1 MTRRESDSDSGA
13 AGGVPPAAPAVSDG
27 GDPFARADPPLYA
40 VTVWPHRSLDAR
52 GMRRFLAVLAA
63 GFALPL
69 LAVWGTPAAWALAP
83 FPLAAMALTWATLS
97 HSRRQGR
104 LVEELRLW
112 PDAIAVERREPRGK
126 VRRWSANPY
135 WVTVAVA
142 DTPRIPRYLTL
153 RGGGR
158 TIELGAFL
166 TAEER
171 DALAAEING
180 ALRRAMGAQG

>member
-1 MTRRESDSDSGA
+1 MTRRQDDCGA
-13 AGGVPPAAPAVSDG
+13 AGGFPPAAQAFSG
-27 GDPFARADPPLYA
+27 EADPFTRADPPLYA

-52 GMRRFLAVLAA
+52 GMRRFLGLLAA

-69 LAVWGTPAAWALAP
+69 LAVWGTSAAWALAP
-83 FPLAAMALTWATLS
+83 FPLAALGLTWVTLS
-97 HSRRQGR
+97 LSRRQGR

-112 PDAIAVERREPRGK
+112 PDAIAVERREPRGR

-135 WVTVAVA
+135 WVTVTVA

-171 DALAAEING
+171 DALAGEING
-180 ALRRAMGAQG
+180 ALRRARGAEG

>member
-1 MTRRESDSDSGA
+1 MTPAQDPRDA
-13 AGGVPPAAPAVSDG
+13 AGGLSPAASACPG
-27 GDPFARADPPLYA
+27 GAADPFVRADPPLYA

-52 GMRRFLAVLAA
+52 GMRRFLGVLAA

-69 LAVWGTPAAWALAP
+69 LAVWGTPVVWALAP
-83 FPLAAMALTWATLS
+83 FPLAALGLTWVTLS
-97 HSRRQGR
+97 ISRRQGL

-112 PDAIAVERREPRGK
+112 PDAIAVERREPRGR
-126 VRRWSANPY
+126 VLRWSANPY

-171 DALAAEING
+171 EALAAEIDA
-180 ALRRAMGAQG
+180 ALRRAMGAQV